1 MPTGLLLIAHGSPD
15 PRHAAAMNAI
25 ADDVRGD
32 VEAHVALGFLDHDQP
47 SAADALA
54 ELVVDNRQVIAVSLL
69 LSSGVHAEIDV
80 PALFAAAPAHR
91 PVRDAGPLGLGPWV
105 IPLLERRANAVAP
118 DGTHPP
124 VILCATGSGHDA
136 SRVEVFE
143 AARQWEALRRTPV
156 SVAFATGAG
165 PSLEDVMQ
173 HGSHAEQPV
182 VVPLALT
189 EGVIYD
195 RIVAATS
202 AAGLRVA
209 PVLAPSHELTD
220 RIVTLARGQVVLP
233 EASISA

>member
-1 MPTGLLLIAHGSPD
+1 MH
-15 PRHAAAMNAI
+15 AI

-32 VEAHVALGFLDHDQP
+32 VEAHVALGFLDHDRP
-47 SAADALA
+47 SAPDALA
-54 ELVVDNRQVIAVSLL
+54 ELVLDNRQVIAVSLL
-69 LSSGVHAEIDV
+69 LSSGVHAEVDV

-105 IPLLERRANAVAP
+105 IPLLERRANTLAVA
-118 DGTHPP
+118 GARPP

-143 AARQWEALRRTPV
+143 AARQWEALRRTSV

-165 PSLEDVMQ
+165 PSLEDLIP
-173 HGSHAEQPV
+173 HSSPSEAPV
-182 VVPLALT
+182 VVPLTLT

-195 RIVAATS
+195 RIAAATS
-202 AAGLRVA
+202 AAGLL
-209 PVLAPSHELTD
+209 LAPALAPAHELTD
-220 RIVTLARGQVVLP
+220 RIVTLARGQIVLP